1 MYPELITK
9 LTIFMLLGPLQINVR
24 VLAVK
29 TGKQHSLNIISI
41 LLQHIIL
48 LLFVGGPNV
57 CLETFNY

>member
-1 MYPELITK
+1 
-9 LTIFMLLGPLQINVR
+9 MLLGPLQINDR
-24 VLAVK
+24 VLAIK